1 MILIAS
7 ITYTT
12 NVCHPQ
18 PTYQGFYLHVCIFTC
33 NHPGKS
39 LPFMKISS
47 FYENLFE
54 SFLSRRISSF
64 YENFFKLLLSV
75 RIFFKSLFIV
85 IVFLNLFCLSEFFI
99 CENLFLLWKSFWI
112 SSFYENLF
120 KPFLFVKMFLFM
132 LICKKYF
139 LIYAH
144 LWKVYFRDISF
155 EMHFL
160 RKQFWSALMFW
171 NEFFEGAI
179 ILIFWFMTAE

>member
-12 NVCHPQ
+12 NVYHPQ

-39 LPFMKISS
+39 LPFMKI
-47 FYENLFE
+47 FLNLF
-54 SFLSRRISSF
+54 FLGEF
-64 YENFFKLLLSV
+64 LLFMKTFLNLSV
-75 RIFFKSLFIV
+75 RIIFKSLFIV

-120 KPFLFVKMFLFM
+120 KPFLFVKIFLFM

-139 LIYAH
+139 LIYAL

-171 NEFFEGAI
+171 NEVFEGAV
-179 ILIFWFMTAE
+179 ILIFWFMTVD